1 LKKINNEI
9 EKEYSHIFSGV
20 SDVTHKTTNK
30 NVINKTSEVFKGKKE
45 GLESKKI
52 HIKSLF
58 GKKFLNIIQ
67 NILEEKNPES
77 QLINNI
83 DDKQIIY
90 TFNLDED
97 NFEIP
102 TLTLKKLENKKIKF
116 KLNENAFEKFQDCM
130 MSLRGENKTRNIN
143 KKEKQEKC
151 IIKENLIEEEEDI
164 FKEVD
169 SEENITEKKEDKKF
183 QLFDD
188 NEDDVNFSKYKNSNL
203 ISLLEPFQK
212 NKKQK

>member
-77 QLINNI
+77 QLINNS